1 MSSLLNSSCRVFPG
15 TVESLWLPLSFLT
28 QTWNYR
34 ETDFKLISIFF
45 CFGFLNHW
53 ISRIN
58 LFCKHRMKNC
68 GLTTK
73 TFQA

>member
-45 CFGFLNHW
+45 ALV
-53 ISRIN
+53 S
-58 LFCKHRMKNC
+58 
-68 GLTTK
+68 
-73 TFQA
+73 